1 MTIKIDERARLAA
14 AIAAR
19 RTPSSALPEDVRRD
33 AIAYTR
39 RRVAQGASQAAV
51 AHELAVTT
59 MTVSRWLSM
68 ARLSAAKPKP
78 SPKSAPKLRP
88 VRVVDAPK
96 SSRGAIVVTTTYGL
110 RIEGLAA
117 EDVVAILRALG

>member
-1 MTIKIDERARLAA
+1 MRIKIGERARLAA

-19 RTPSSALPEDVRRD
+19 RTPSSALPEHVRRE
-33 AIAYTR
+33 AIAYAR

-59 MTVSRWLSM
+59 MTVSRWVSM
-68 ARLSAAKPKP
+68 ARSQAPKP
-78 SPKSAPKLRP
+78 QPKAAPKLRR
-88 VRVVDAPK
+88 VRVVDAAKP
-96 SSRGAIVVTTTYGL
+96 SRSAIVVTTAYGL

-117 EDVVAILRALG
+117 EDVIALLRALG